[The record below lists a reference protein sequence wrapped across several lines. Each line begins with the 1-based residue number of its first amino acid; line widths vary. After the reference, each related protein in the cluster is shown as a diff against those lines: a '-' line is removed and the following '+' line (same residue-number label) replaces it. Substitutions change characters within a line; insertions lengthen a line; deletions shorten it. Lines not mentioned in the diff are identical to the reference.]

1 MENISAV
8 TSFKLIEYMEMED
21 QKYLYFIVF
30 LLLYIL
36 TLCTNLLL
44 ISVIYFEKS
53 LHEPMYIFVGNLA
66 VNGIYRSTI
75 LNPFLLSQ
83 LMFYSY
89 EISLGLC
96 LAQIYC
102 LHTYAMVEFSILAV
116 MGYDRFIAICHP
128 LHYRIVMSPQKVI
141 GLIALSW
148 MYPFIAF
155 GMYFILTAKLT
166 FCSRIIP
173 EVYCANFLL
182 VRLSCFDTSVH
193 SIVGLVATVFLV
205 VPQLLVVMFSY
216 AQILRVCLLASRD
229 SRFKALQTCTPH
241 LLAFVNY
248 STGCFFEVIQSR
260 FNMSNFPYGSR
271 MFMSLYI
278 LIFPPLLNPTTY
290 GISVQNIR
298 VRILKIFPVKK

>member
-1 MENISAV
+1 MENVSAV
-8 TSFKLIEYMEMED
+8 TSFILIEYIEMED
-21 QKYLYFIVF
+21 LKYLYFIVF

-36 TLCTNLLL
+36 ILCLNLFL

-53 LHEPMYIFVGNLA
+53 LHEPMYIFVCNLA
-66 VNGIYRSTI
+66 VNGMYGSSISI
-75 LNPFLLSQ
+75 PSFLGQLLSH
-83 LMFYSY
+83 SH

-102 LHTYAMVEFSILAV
+102 LHTYAMIEFSVLAV
-116 MGYDRFIAICHP
+116 MSYDRYIAICHP
-128 LHYRIVMSPQKVI
+128 LHYHIVMSPQKVI
-141 GLIALSW
+141 GLITLSW

-155 GMYFILTAKLT
+155 GMYFILTAQLT

-173 EVYCANFLL
+173 KVYCANFLL

-205 VPQLLVVMFSY
+205 VPQLLMVMFSY
-216 AQILRVCLLASRD
+216 AQILRVCLLASKD
-229 SRFKALQTCTPH
+229 SHVKALQTCTPH

-248 STGCFFEVIQSR
+248 SIGCFFEVIQSR

-271 MFMSLYI
+271 MFMSLYF
-278 LIFPPLLNPTTY
+278 LIFPPLLNPAVY